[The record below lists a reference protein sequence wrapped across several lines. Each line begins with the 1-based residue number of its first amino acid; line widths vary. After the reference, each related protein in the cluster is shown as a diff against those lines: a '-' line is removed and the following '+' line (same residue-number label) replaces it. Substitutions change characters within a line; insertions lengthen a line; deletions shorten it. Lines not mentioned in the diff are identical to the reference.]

1 MIRPVDRKG
10 LVLILTAWSISILF
24 ILAKGSLMNQAI
36 HKGINIDLVIIITVY
51 LLASQS
57 VASAGIFIFCMGF
70 LIDVLSGGVLGFFTL
85 LYLLVYIAA
94 RMLSHPIDLL
104 SPGGRVTIV
113 FIAVIFK
120 ELLMVALLTLFS
132 FDSAFD
138 IKDLLGFI
146 LSALVTCLLSP
157 VVFYFFRR
165 IEGTASSVEREF

>member
-1 MIRPVDRKG
+1 
-10 LVLILTAWSISILF
+10 
-24 ILAKGSLMNQAI
+24 MNQAI

-57 VASAGIFIFCMGF
+57 VTSAGIYIFCMGF

-113 FIAVIFK
+113 FIVVIFK
-120 ELLMVALLTLFS
+120 ELFMIALLSLFS
-132 FDSAFD
+132 FGSMFD
-138 IKDLLGFI
+138 IKDLLRFI
-146 LSALVTCLLSP
+146 LSALVTSLLSLL
-157 VVFYFFRR
+157 VFHFFMR
-165 IEGTASSVEREF
+165 IEGPASNIEREI